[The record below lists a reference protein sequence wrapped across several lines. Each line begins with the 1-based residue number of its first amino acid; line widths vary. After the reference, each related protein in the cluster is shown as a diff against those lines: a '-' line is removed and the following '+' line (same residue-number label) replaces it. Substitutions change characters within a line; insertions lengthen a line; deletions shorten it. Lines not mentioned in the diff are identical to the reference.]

1 MIEENPLPLP
11 GIESQS
17 PDSLYSDT
25 ILTELSELPYEA
37 IEFNEY
43 YYILMNVG
51 ANRVPQM

>member
-25 ILTELSELPYEA
+25 ILTELPELPYEA
-37 IEFNEY
+37 IEFNGY